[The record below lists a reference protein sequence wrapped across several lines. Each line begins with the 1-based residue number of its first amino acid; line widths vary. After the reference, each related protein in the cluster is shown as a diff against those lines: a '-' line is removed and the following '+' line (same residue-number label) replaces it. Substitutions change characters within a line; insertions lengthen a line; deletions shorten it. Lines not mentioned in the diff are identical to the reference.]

1 MDYYKILGINKSA
14 SDEEIK
20 KAYRKLAH
28 QHHPDKTGGD
38 DKKFKE
44 INEAYQIL
52 SNKEK
57 RAQYDR
63 FGRVFSGQPAG
74 GGFDF
79 SGGPGFGGFSFDFGG
94 EGFDSSNLGD
104 FFDAFFEGLGV
115 KQKRRTY
122 RRGSD
127 AKIAV
132 ELTLEEAFK
141 GGKRNLV
148 IESFVYCEKCGGKG
162 HDPKAGFAKCVSCD
176 GRGEIR
182 ETRSTF
188 FGNFSQVKT
197 CDKCRGIG
205 QTPNKICRSCDGGG
219 RVRGKRNIE
228 INLFSGIDNG
238 QIIKIVGGGE
248 AGENNAGFGDLYAI
262 VKISPHSVFTRKGDD
277 LFVKKEADLLD
288 ILLGGEIDVP
298 SVSGG
303 RAVFEIP
310 AGFNLKE
317 PARIKGEGMPSARG
331 GRGDLFVELE
341 VKTPKRL
348 SEKTRAILEELKK
361 ELRH

>member
-52 SNKEK
+52 SNGEK

-63 FGRVFSGQPAG
+63 FGRVFSGQPG

-127 AKIAV
+127 MKIAV
-132 ELTLEEAFK
+132 ELTLEEEFR
-141 GGKRNLV
+141 GGKRNIG
-148 IESFVYCEKCGGKG
+148 IESLVYCEKCGGKG
-162 HDPKAGFAKCVSCD
+162 HDPKAGFVKCASCD

-182 ETRSTF
+182 ETRDTF
-188 FGNFSQVKT
+188 FGNFSQVRA
-197 CDKCRGIG
+197 CEKCRGTG

-219 RVRGKRNIE
+219 RARGARNIE
-228 INLFSGIDNG
+228 INIFPGIDNG
-238 QIIKIVGGGE
+238 QIIKSSAAE
-248 AGENNAGFGDLYAI
+248 
-262 VKISPHSVFTRKGDD
+262 K
-277 LFVKKEADLLD
+277 
-288 ILLGGEIDVP
+288 
-298 SVSGG
+298 
-303 RAVFEIP
+303 P
-310 AGFNLKE
+310 A
-317 PARIKGEGMPSARG
+317 
-331 GRGDLFVELE
+331 
-341 VKTPKRL
+341 
-348 SEKTRAILEELKK
+348 KTRPASAIFT
-361 ELRH
+361 

>member
-52 SNKEK
+52 SNREK

-63 FGRVFSGQPAG
+63 FGRVFSGQPG

-127 AKIAV
+127 MKIAV
-132 ELTLEEAFK
+132 ELTLEEAFR
-141 GGKRNLV
+141 GGKRNIG
-148 IESFVYCEKCGGKG
+148 IESLVYCEKCGGKG
-162 HDPKAGFAKCVSCD
+162 HDPKAGFVKCASCD

-182 ETRSTF
+182 ETRDTF
-188 FGNFSQVKT
+188 FGNFSQVRA
-197 CDKCRGIG
+197 CEKCRGTG

-219 RVRGKRNIE
+219 RARGARNIE
-228 INLFSGIDNG
+228 INIFPGIDNG

-248 AGENNAGFGDLYAI
+248 AGENEAGFGDLYVI
-262 VKISPHSVFTRKGDD
+262 VKIPPHPVFARKGDD
-277 LFVKKEADLLD
+277 LFARKEVGFLD
-288 ILLGGEIDVP
+288 VLLGGKIEAP
-298 SVSGG
+298 AVSGG
-303 RAVFEIP
+303 GVVFEIP

-317 PARIKGEGMPSARG
+317 PVKIKGAGMPSTKG

-341 VKTPKRL
+341 VKTPKHL
-348 SEKTRAILEELKK
+348 NAKARAILEELKK
-361 ELRH
+361 ELLS